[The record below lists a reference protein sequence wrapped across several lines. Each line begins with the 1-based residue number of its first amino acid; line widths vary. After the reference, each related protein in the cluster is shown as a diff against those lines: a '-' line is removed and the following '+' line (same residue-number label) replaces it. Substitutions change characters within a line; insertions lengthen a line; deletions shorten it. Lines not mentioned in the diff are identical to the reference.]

1 MEELLMKAFVAL
13 IAAAGIFLLSFDFSI
28 TKTQKLQS
36 EKHNNKIK

>member
-1 MEELLMKAFVAL
+1 MEELLMKAVVAL

-36 EKHNNKIK
+36 EKRLSKMK